1 MNGPRAFA
9 LVVAMTAAASAA
21 SCGGGTDGP
30 DRVPDEGAPCSV
42 MMPASPR
49 SSQETVRLGPI
60 AATER
65 VWTLRHPHPG
75 ADPPEGFTTYVL
87 RRGTVPSGATLR
99 DAALLD
105 AVATRIARG
114 LALQEGTTP
123 KVAKVPTAAGEAAE
137 VRWATG
143 RLYNATRALLAGG
156 GYCEVTILGARAEA
170 DVAAYF
176 DSLRVGASN

>member
-1 MNGPRAFA
+1 
-9 LVVAMTAAASAA
+9 MTAATFAA
-21 SCGGGTDGP
+21 SCSGGTDGP
-30 DRVPDEGAPCSV
+30 GRVPDDGAPCSV
-42 MMPASPR
+42 MMPGSPR
-49 SSQETVRLGPI
+49 GSQETVRLGAI

-65 VWTLRHPHPG
+65 AWTLRHPHPG

-87 RRGTVPSGATLR
+87 RRGTVPSGAALR

-105 AVATRIARG
+105 AVTARIARG
-114 LALQEGTTP
+114 LALQEGTPP

-137 VRWATG
+137 VRWTTG
-143 RLYNATRALLAGG
+143 RLHNATRVLLAGD

-176 DSLRVGASN
+176 DSLQVGAAD